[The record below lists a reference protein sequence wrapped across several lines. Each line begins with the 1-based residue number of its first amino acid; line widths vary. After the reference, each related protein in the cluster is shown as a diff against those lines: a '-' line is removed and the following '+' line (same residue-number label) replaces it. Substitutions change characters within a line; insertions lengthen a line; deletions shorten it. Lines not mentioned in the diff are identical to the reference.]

1 MKIAICL
8 SGQMR
13 TALYAW
19 PNIKNFLGKLIDSTD
34 VFIHTWDINSEKSVW
49 GDQTFLRKKFIIPD
63 NDLLEYINIYKP
75 KKYEIEKVSLDDGDI
90 VMEYFQWCSLV
101 KSIQLKQEYENSN
114 DFTYDIVIKLRPD
127 MIVDP
132 AISIYNIIDQLDFTG
147 NILFSNDVINGI
159 PDDVIW
165 FASSEVMNSISKYP
179 FSIVDLDTN
188 PVAHWDAFKFWL
200 SHNNIVPTKFTG
212 EMKYNF
218 NVISNKWSIMRT
230 EAIPYNSVDEYN
242 KCVEI
247 DRNMYWN
254 PDSTIAPFMQYI
266 KEDEWRTIIKN
277 MLEHKGFIPNHL
289 EYLK

>member
-13 TALYAW
+13 TAIYAW

-34 VFIHTWDINSEKSVW
+34 FFIHTWNINSEKPVW
-49 GDQTFLRKKFIIPD
+49 GDQTFFRKKFIIP
-63 NDLLEYINIYKP
+63 NNELLEYINIYKP
-75 KKYEIEKVSLDDGDI
+75 KKYKIENVSLDDNNSTD
-90 VMEYFQWCSLV
+90 YFKWHSLV
-101 KSIQLKQEYENSN
+101 KSIQLKQEYETIN

-132 AISIYNIIDQLDFTG
+132 TISIDNIIAQLDFID
-147 NILFSNDVINGI
+147 NILFSGDIINGT

-165 FASSEVMNSISKYP
+165 FASSKVMDAISKY
-179 FSIVDLDTN
+179 SYSTVDSNTD
-188 PVAHWDAFKFWL
+188 PRAHRESFNFWL
-200 SHNNIVPTKFTG
+200 SYNNIVPTRFTG
-212 EMKYNF
+212 EMQCNF
-218 NVISNKWSIMRT
+218 NVINNKWSIMRT
-230 EAIPYNSVDEYN
+230 EAIPYSSVDEYI

-247 DRNMYWN
+247 DRNIYWDPN
-254 PDSTIAPFMQYI
+254 PTIAPIMQYI

>member
-13 TALYAW
+13 TAIYAW
-19 PNIKNFLGKLIDSTD
+19 PNIKKFLEKLIDSTD
-34 VFIHTWDINSEKSVW
+34 FFIHTWDINSEKSVW

-75 KKYEIEKVSLDDGDI
+75 KKYEIENVSLDDGITAMD
-90 VMEYFQWCSLV
+90 YFQWHSLV
-101 KSIQLKQEYENSN
+101 KSIQLKQEHETSN
-114 DFTYDIVIKLRPD
+114 GFIYDIVIKLRPD

-132 AISIYNIIDQLDFTG
+132 SISIHNIIDQLDFTD
-147 NILFSNDVINGI
+147 NVLFSNDVINGI

-165 FASSEVMNSISKYP
+165 LASSEVMNAISKY
-179 FSIVDLDTN
+179 SYSTIEVDIN
-188 PVAHWDAFKFWL
+188 SVAYWDAFKSWL
-200 SHNNIVPTKFTG
+200 SYSNIIPTKFAG
-212 EMKYNF
+212 EMQYNF
-218 NVISNKWSIMRT
+218 KVISNKWSIMRT

-247 DRNMYWN
+247 DRNIYWD

-277 MLEHKGFIPNHL
+277 MLEHKGFVPSHL
-289 EYLK
+289 DYLK

>member
-13 TALYAW
+13 TAIYAW
-19 PNIKNFLGKLIDSTD
+19 PNIKKFLGKLIDSAD
-34 VFIHTWDINSEKSVW
+34 FFIHTWDINSEKSVW
-49 GDQTFLRKKFIIPD
+49 GDKTYLRKKFVIPN

-75 KKYEIEKVSLDDGDI
+75 KKYEIESAYCGD
-90 VMEYFQWCSLV
+90 EGSFQWHSIT

-114 DFTYDIVIKLRPD
+114 GFIYDIVIKLRPD
-127 MIVDP
+127 MIVHP
-132 AISIYNIIDQLDFTG
+132 TISIDNILDHLDFTD
-147 NILFSNDVINGI
+147 NILFSGDIINGT

-165 FASSEVMNSISKYP
+165 FASSKVMNAISKYSYSTVDFNLNP
-179 FSIVDLDTN
+179 F
-188 PVAHWDAFKFWL
+188 AHWDAFKFWL
-200 SHNNIVPTKFTG
+200 NYNNIIPTKFAG
-212 EMKYNF
+212 EMYYNF

-230 EAIPYNSVDEYN
+230 EAIPYHSVDEYN

-247 DRNMYWN
+247 DRNIYWDPN
-254 PDSTIAPFMQYI
+254 PTIAPFMQYI

-277 MLEHKGFIPNHL
+277 MLEHKGFIPPHL